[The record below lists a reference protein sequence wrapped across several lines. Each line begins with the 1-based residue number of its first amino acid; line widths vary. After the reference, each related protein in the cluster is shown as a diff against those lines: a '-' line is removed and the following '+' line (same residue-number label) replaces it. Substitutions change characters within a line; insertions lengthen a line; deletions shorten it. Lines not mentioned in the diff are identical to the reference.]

1 MFWRGLYI
9 AGVVLAGLGASGC
22 LNSEADF
29 QALLEEIATLSEEL
43 AEAHKE
49 NEILTRA
56 LTDIKREQE
65 TLQLLL
71 NAGKRGL
78 AAGRASR
85 PLAALA
91 PGEDQAA
98 AATGVDEE
106 EWQTPLE
113 PAAEPAAAAS
123 AVEAPASEPAAAPAA
138 PAAEA
143 VAVQAA
149 PAPAA
154 PAARSSSG
162 RYYVTKPGDVLSQ
175 IAQANQTTVAK
186 LLELNPNL
194 RNRRDYI
201 IYNNERLR
209 LP

>member
-1 MFWRGLYI
+1 MFWRGLYT
-9 AGVVLAGLGASGC
+9 AGVVLAGLGATGC
-22 LNSEADF
+22 FNSEADF
-29 QALLEEIATLSEEL
+29 QALLEENATLSAEL

-56 LTDIKREQE
+56 LADIKREQE

-78 AAGRASR
+78 NAGRANL
-85 PLAALA
+85 PQAVLP
-91 PGEDQAA
+91 PGENQVP
-98 AATGVDEE
+98 AATGGDEE
-106 EWQTPLE
+106 EWQTPLD
-113 PAAEPAAAAS
+113 PAAEAP
-123 AVEAPASEPAAAPAA
+123 AVEAPA
-138 PAAEA
+138 
-143 VAVQAA
+143 VQAA
-149 PAPAA
+149 PVPAA

-162 RYYVTKPGDVLSQ
+162 SSSGRYYITKPGDVLSH

-186 LLELNPNL
+186 LLELNPSL
-194 RNRRDYI
+194 RNRRNYI

>member
-9 AGVVLAGLGASGC
+9 SGVVLAGLGAAGC

-29 QALLEEIATLSEEL
+29 QALLEENATLSAEL

-56 LTDIKREQE
+56 LADIRREQE

-78 AAGRASR
+78 SAGRASL

-91 PGEDQAA
+91 PGEDQAS
-98 AATGVDEE
+98 AATGGDEE

-113 PAAEPAAAAS
+113 PTAEAVAGPASAP
-123 AVEAPASEPAAAPAA
+123 AVEAPATVAPVPAA
-138 PAAEA
+138 P
-143 VAVQAA
+143 
-149 PAPAA
+149 A

-162 RYYVTKPGDVLSQ
+162 RYYITKPGDVLSH
-175 IAQANQTTVAK
+175 IAQENQTTVAR

-194 RNRRDYI
+194 RNRRNYV